1 MSLASFIENNLAG
14 SAPARKLKT
23 HLANFEARLVPIA
36 DCPRVRISLLRR
48 TFKHGLENGRRFG
61 LPATL
66 PRAIALVDL
75 SGEKALLTSDSP
87 TMLMAAVVTGFSA
100 FHDRERHLRELCTLE
115 TWGTEHGMSFL
126 CIAVLPWQAGIGHVA
141 FEVRTF
147 KEQDGKIL
155 DGQKLV
161 CSYLMGVR
169 DGSTTRSPEGA
180 PVGGKEVKALAEAVS
195 AVSVDGAEAAPVEED
210 KKVTVLQETAR
221 RLMTQRQE
229 LMQEIEVQKEKE
241 NERVSKAVARKEAIA
256 LEKHVQATRLRNACD
271 EKLKASDAAVR
282 EALKDKIDAD
292 KATAEAKRALAETS
306 LRLKE
311 CEEGAARQKKAAST
325 ASAASAR
332 LVSELRAQL
341 SELQKAPPPPPP
353 ARDIHK
359 EQLQEQV
366 ADLNRKAADNVD
378 TIQKLAEVIDRTE
391 GEQKQAVKEAEA
403 FKVSLAKARDGK
415 RRAEVAR
422 RETEA
427 RLADADAAAEAARGQ
442 LLEEKAS
449 SLSRLEGLR
458 LELEK
463 ERSRAEIAEKA
474 RPEASTGPTT
484 RVIQTQTSCMG
495 TGTSTVASTQTDQM
509 EEVLPTSPAEIAKA
523 AHRALNRLCEVSQLP
538 QSVYKPSFKAHTFVP
553 TFRPPTEYSDC

>member
-1 MSLASFIENNLAG
+1 MSLASFIENNLSG

-23 HLANFEARLVPIA
+23 HLVNFEARLVPIA

-66 PRAIALVDL
+66 PRAIALLDL

-100 FHDRERHLRELCTLE
+100 FHDRDRHLRELCTLE

-126 CIAVLPWQAGIGHVA
+126 CIAVLPWQSGIGHVA

-147 KEQDGKIL
+147 KEQDGTIL

-169 DGSTTRSPEGA
+169 DGSATRSPEGA
-180 PVGGKEVKALAEAVS
+180 PVGGKEVKALADAVS
-195 AVSVDGAEAAPVEED
+195 AVSVDGGEAAPVEED
-210 KKVTVLQETAR
+210 KKVAVLQETAR
-221 RLMTQRQE
+221 RLMAQRQE
-229 LMQEIEVQKEKE
+229 LMQEIEVQKENE
-241 NERVSKAVARKEAIA
+241 SERVSKAVARKEAVA

-271 EKLKASDAAVR
+271 EKLKASDAAAR
-282 EALKDKIDAD
+282 EALKNKIDAD
-292 KATAEAKRALAETS
+292 KASAEARRALAETS

-325 ASAASAR
+325 ASSASAR
-332 LVSELRAQL
+332 LLCELRAQL
-341 SELQKAPPPPPP
+341 SELQKAPPPP

-359 EQLQEQV
+359 EKLQEQV
-366 ADLNRKAADNVD
+366 ADLNRRAADNVD

-403 FKVSLAKARDGK
+403 SKVSLARARDGK
-415 RRAEVAR
+415 RRSEAARKEAEAK
-422 RETEA
+422 
-427 RLADADAAAEAARGQ
+427 LANAEAAAEAMRSQ
-442 LLEEKAS
+442 LLAEKAS
-449 SLSRLEGLR
+449 SISRLEAFR
-458 LELEK
+458 AELEK

-495 TGTSTVASTQTDQM
+495 TGTSTVASTQTGPM
-509 EEVLPTSPAEIAKA
+509 EEILPTSTVEIAKA

-538 QSVYKPSFKAHTFVP
+538 QSVYKPSFKAHNFVP